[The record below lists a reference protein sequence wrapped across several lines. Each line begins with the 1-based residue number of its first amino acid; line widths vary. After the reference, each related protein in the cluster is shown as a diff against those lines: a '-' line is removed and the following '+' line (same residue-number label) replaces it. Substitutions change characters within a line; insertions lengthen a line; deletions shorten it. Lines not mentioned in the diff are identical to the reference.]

1 MANQKLVI
9 FDCDGVLVDSEQIL
23 HRVFAEMLTE
33 VGLPITYEETT
44 RQLMGQSLATC
55 IAMIEQSYQKT
66 LPKDFIERCK
76 AREFAVLRQEVQ
88 PVFGISE
95 ALEKITLPKCVAS
108 NNSHRH
114 IQLVLTLTQLLAHFD
129 GKIYSSH
136 DVDRPQPFPDVYLH
150 AAQQMGFQ
158 PEECVVI
165 EDSIPGVQA
174 AYAAGMT
181 VFGYTSHQLI
191 ETHRDALVA
200 AGAKAVFAQ
209 MQQLPN
215 LIDAIKSPQ

>member
-1 MANQKLVI
+1 
-9 FDCDGVLVDSEQIL
+9 
-23 HRVFAEMLTE
+23 
-33 VGLPITYEETT
+33 
-44 RQLMGQSLATC
+44 
-55 IAMIEQSYQKT
+55 MIEQSYQKT

-114 IQLVLTLTQLLAHFD
+114 IQLVLTLTHLLAHFD
-129 GKIYSSH
+129 GKLYSSH
-136 DVDRPQPFPDVYLH
+136 DVDRPKPFPDVYLH

-174 AYAAGMT
+174 ASAAGMT
-181 VFGYTSHQLI
+181 VFGYISHQPI
-191 ETHRDALVA
+191 ETHRNALVS
-200 AGAKAVFAQ
+200 AGANVVFEQ

-215 LIDAIKSPQ
+215 LIDAIKLPH